1 MVIET
6 IAYDF
11 SICKVDFSV
20 LIPHKKFY
28 FSAITDEEISLVC
41 PTEEALEQAIAR
53 DDGWKAVRI
62 RGVLDFSLVGILA
75 RISRFLAGAKI
86 GIFAVSTFN
95 TDYLFMKKENFE
107 RALTILSRSG
117 YQVVRSQIQ

>member
-62 RGVLDFSLVGILA
+62 RGVLDFLWWA
-75 RISRFLAGAKI
+75 FL
-86 GIFAVSTFN
+86 
-95 TDYLFMKKENFE
+95 
-107 RALTILSRSG
+107 RAFR
-117 YQVVRSQIQ
+117 VFWRKRK

>member
-11 SICKVDFSV
+11 SICKVDFSA

-41 PTEEALEQAIAR
+41 PTEEAPKQAIAR

-75 RISRFLAGAKI
+75 RISRFLAEAEI

-95 TDYLFMKKENFE
+95 TDYILTKKENYE
-107 RALTILSRSG
+107 MAIQVLSDAG
-117 YQVVRSQIQ
+117 YKIIE